1 MTKTYSE
8 ISAAGGASLVLFTSA
23 TCGPCKLM
31 KPRLVALAAEKG
43 LELHVLD
50 IAYEMDHVRA
60 LGIRGVPSLVVV
72 EPGRQEVLFTGAL
85 SDEQVLAKLQ
95 QKGILA

>member
-8 ISAAGGASLVLFTSA
+8 IVASEEQTVVLFTSS

-31 KPRLVALAAEKG
+31 KPRLTALAEEKG
-43 LELHVLD
+43 LNLQILD
-50 IAYEMDHVRA
+50 IAYEMDHVKA
-60 LGIRGVPSLVVV
+60 LGLRGVPSLVVV

-85 SDEQVLAKLQ
+85 SDEQIIAKLQ
-95 QKGILA
+95 QAGVLA